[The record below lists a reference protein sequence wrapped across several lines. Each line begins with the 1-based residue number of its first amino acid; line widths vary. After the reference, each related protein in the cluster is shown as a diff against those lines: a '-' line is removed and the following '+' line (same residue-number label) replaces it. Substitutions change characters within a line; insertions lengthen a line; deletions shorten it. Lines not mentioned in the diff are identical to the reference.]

1 VPMETDPEKINDA
14 DRQVEASLLK
24 AGEAYAASH
33 KRSRAENKE
42 RAANR
47 AKIKELGLRTDAY
60 QVGVRIVKDLTE
72 TERSDFLR
80 DLTLVVTA
88 LGHRQQELF
97 PEEALKAQ
105 QRIERAKEKAAK
117 EAAKLQGNEG
127 APDSDTNPRSN
138 PNAGGAKPMT
148 PEEEAAEQAEGEK
161 VLSGVTSTEVK
172 TAEPRKRR
180 SQSEIAEEK
189 RKSAGLH

>member
-1 VPMETDPEKINDA
+1 MPMETDPEKINDA

-24 AGEAYAASH
+24 AGESYAASH

-72 TERSDFLR
+72 TERKDFLR
-80 DLTLVVTA
+80 DLELVVKA

-105 QRIERAKEKAAK
+105 QRIQRAEEKAAAK
-117 EAAKLQGNEG
+117 AAKVTGKEG
-127 APDSDTNPRSN
+127 APDPDSNPRSD
-138 PNAGGAKPMT
+138 PNAGGAKPQT
-148 PEEEAAEQAEGEK
+148 SADPDAEQEDGEQ
-161 VLSGVTSTEVK
+161 VLSGVTK
-172 TAEPRKRR
+172 TAVSVAQPRKRR
-180 SQSEIAEEK
+180 SQSEIAAEK
-189 RKSAGLH
+189 LAKAGMH